1 MKKFSLFLI
10 LICVFAFFGC
20 STNKSVKLEATF
32 STNDV
37 ATLSIFSFNGK
48 GESKYG
54 IKNLGHSFLSITNNS
69 TSNITI
75 AGKEIE
81 PNEEIYFGAWSLSVH
96 FGIWYNVESNY
107 IEFYNKYN
115 GRVSVDKGITIED
128 IETIS
133 DFILTNDTWTP
144 VNNCSRF
151 AIRCW
156 NSVAKESEKLNL
168 RLVNTPTKLIK
179 NLKKFE
185 NFEINKFD
193 GEIIINEPE
202 KCREL
207 IWADINN
214 LPKDMIKF
222 EKEAINNNLNGVKF
236 SVSYADNEEKL

>member
-20 STNKSVKLEATF
+20 STNKSAKLEATF

-128 IETIS
+128 TETIS
-133 DFILTNDTWTP
+133 DFILANDTWTP

-156 NSVAKESEKLNL
+156 NSVAKESEKLDL

-185 NFEINKFD
+185 NFEINKPLNFYTD
-193 GEIIINEPE
+193 CGYFSNEASETFVFTGGE
-202 KCREL
+202 
-207 IWADINN
+207 A
-214 LPKDMIKF
+214 
-222 EKEAINNNLNGVKF
+222 
-236 SVSYADNEEKL
+236 YA